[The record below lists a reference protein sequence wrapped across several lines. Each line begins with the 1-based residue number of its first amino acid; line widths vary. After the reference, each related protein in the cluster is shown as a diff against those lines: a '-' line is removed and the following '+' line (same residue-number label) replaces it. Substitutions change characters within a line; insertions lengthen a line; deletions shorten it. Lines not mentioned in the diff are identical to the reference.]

1 MALKSKSKAPLTI
14 IKKVESS
21 EHAEGGGGHGDEG
34 NWLVSYAD
42 MMTLLCGFFIMMFSM
57 ATLDKPKYDS
67 LRESISKQFGG
78 EFVSPTKELAKF
90 ATNIIQELGLEKEA
104 TIKTDDHGISV
115 TFESTIFFETSS
127 AELTGKGREVL
138 EKLSTALAKREK
150 DTAKIYPVVVEG
162 HTDSR
167 PIKSESFASNW
178 ELSGNRATRVVRLF
192 LDKGYPA
199 ERLTAIGYGATRP
212 IATPDRKPDGTW
224 DEEALTK
231 NRRVVI
237 RVLEPQMDTIPMAET
252 APTQAAPAAT
262 AAPTTT
268 PTTPTPT
275 PETHP

>member
-1 MALKSKSKAPLTI
+1 MALSSAKKKNAPLTI
-14 IKKVESS
+14 IKHVQSDDHAGG
-21 EHAEGGGGHGDEG
+21 EHADES

-67 LRESISKQFGG
+67 LRESIAKQFGG

-127 AELTGKGREVL
+127 AELSGKGREVL
-138 EKLSTALAKREK
+138 DKLSTALAKREK
-150 DTAKIYPVVVEG
+150 DTAKVYPVVVEG
-162 HTDSR
+162 HTDGR
-167 PIKSESFASNW
+167 PIKSQSFASNW

-212 IATPDRKPDGTW
+212 IVATDRKPDGSW
-224 DEEALTK
+224 DEEALSK

-237 RVLEPQMDTIPMAET
+237 RVLEPQMDTIPMAESVK
-252 APTQAAPAAT
+252 PVAPAAG
-262 AAPTTT
+262 TT
-268 PTTPTPT
+268 PAG
-275 PETHP
+275 H